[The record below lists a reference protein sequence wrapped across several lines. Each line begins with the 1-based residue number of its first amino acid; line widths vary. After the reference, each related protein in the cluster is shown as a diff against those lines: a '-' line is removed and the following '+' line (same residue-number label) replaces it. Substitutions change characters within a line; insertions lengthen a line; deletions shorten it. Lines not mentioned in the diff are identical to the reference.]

1 MKRTLKNIRV
11 FILVLVVFFLIPV
24 LSWSAKSDSVKDI
37 NNLLKEE
44 KVQLEQL
51 KKKIAKREK
60 QLKSIGKK
68 ETSVLKTLGQL
79 EDRLKLRERELRI
92 YHWNIKINKK
102 QMGSLETK
110 ILKMEEQLKRQ
121 QYVLGMRLR
130 ALYKEGGMVPVK
142 ILFSSEGMAELL
154 QRFKY
159 MDSIMAYDTAVFRT
173 FESRLKQLQGEKQTL
188 LKVKANLLTLEK
200 AALSKKDDLEK
211 EKSGRSNFLKKISG
225 EKKYALKAREE
236 LVASSGELNNLIA
249 RLQEK
254 LVLGKGLSI
263 LDKKGKLRY
272 PVPGTV
278 LNKFGKHRDRKY
290 GTFIVNNGIDLK
302 VPGGTPVR
310 AVFDGKVLF
319 TGKLE
324 GYGNLVILGHG
335 EKYHSLYGHME
346 MINVKTG
353 EIVGEGGILGTS
365 GDTGSLIGPT
375 LYLEMRHQGK
385 PIEPT
390 RWFKVV
396 KR

>member
-1 MKRTLKNIRV
+1 MKRTWKYIKVLA
-11 FILVLVVFFLIPV
+11 LGLVVFCLIPAV
-24 LSWSAKSDSVKDI
+24 SLSAKSNSVKDI

-60 QLKSIGKK
+60 QLKSIGKR

-110 ILKMEEQLKRQ
+110 ILKLEEQLKRQ

-142 ILFSSEGMAELL
+142 ILFSAEGMAELL

-200 AALSKKDDLEK
+200 AALSKKDDLKK
-211 EKSGRSNFLKKISG
+211 EKIGKSSFLKKISG
-225 EKKYALKAREE
+225 EKKYALKARKE
-236 LVASSGELNNLIA
+236 LVASSGELNKLIA

-263 LDKKGKLRY
+263 VDKKGKLRY
-272 PVPGTV
+272 PVPGKV

-346 MINVKTG
+346 KIQVKTG
-353 EIVGEGGILGTS
+353 QIVGEGGILGTS
-365 GDTGSLIGPT
+365 GDTGSLIGAT

-390 RWFKVV
+390 RWFKVA

>member
-1 MKRTLKNIRV
+1 MKLFRPVNSPLV
-11 FILVLVVFFLIPV
+11 FSLLTISLLVSSSVF
-24 LSWSAKSDSVKDI
+24 AKSGSVEDI
-37 NNLLKEE
+37 NKLLKDEQ
-44 KVQLEQL
+44 VQLDQL
-51 KKKIAKREK
+51 KEKIAKREK
-60 QLKSIGKK
+60 QLKAIGKK
-68 ETSVLKTLGQL
+68 ETSVLETLGQL

-92 YHWNIKINKK
+92 YDWNIKINKK
-102 QMGSLETK
+102 QMTKLEKNTYK
-110 ILKMEEQLKRQ
+110 TEEQLKRQ

-142 ILFSSEGMAELL
+142 ILFSAEGLSELL

-159 MDSIMAYDTAVFRT
+159 MDSVMAYDTAVFRSY
-173 FESRLKQLQGEKQTL
+173 ESKLKQLQAEKQTL

-200 AALSKKDDLEK
+200 AALSKKDDLNLEK
-211 EKSGRSNFLKKISG
+211 KKKSAFLSKISS
-225 EKKYALKAREE
+225 EKKYAIRARKE
-236 LVASSGELNNLIA
+236 LVASSEALNQLIA

-263 LDKKGKLRY
+263 IDKKGKLRY
-272 PVPGTV
+272 PVPGQV
-278 LNKFGKHRDRKY
+278 LNKFGRHRDREY

-302 VPGGTPVR
+302 VPNGTPVR

-335 EKYHSLYGHME
+335 EKYHSLYGHMDK
-346 MINVKTG
+346 INVKTG
-353 EIVGEGGILGTS
+353 DIVGEGNILGTS

-375 LYLEMRHQGK
+375 LYLEMRHEGK

-390 RWFKVV
+390 RWFKVA
-396 KR
+396 KG

>member
-1 MKRTLKNIRV
+1 MKNI
-11 FILVLVVFFLIPV
+11 FNIQKLLVIGLALFFLFPS
-24 LSWSAKSDSVKDI
+24 LSYSAKKNSVKDI
-37 NNLLKEE
+37 NNLLEEE

-102 QMGSLETK
+102 QMGSLEAK
-110 ILKMEEQLKRQ
+110 IGKLEEQLKRQ
-121 QYVLGMRLR
+121 QYVLGLRLR
-130 ALYKEGGMVPVK
+130 AMYKEGGMVPVK
-142 ILFSSEGMAELL
+142 ILFSAGGMSELL

-159 MDSIMAYDTAVFRT
+159 MDSVMAYDTAVFRT
-173 FESRLKQLQGEKQTL
+173 YESRLKQLQGEKQTL

-200 AALSKKDDLEK
+200 AALSKKDDLNK
-211 EKSGRSNFLKKISG
+211 EKKGKSDFLKKISG
-225 EKKYALKAREE
+225 QKNYALKARKE
-236 LVASSGELNNLIA
+236 LVASSGKLNKLIA

-263 LDKKGKLRY
+263 IDKRGKLRY
-272 PVPGTV
+272 PVPGKV

-290 GTFIVNNGIDLK
+290 GTYIVNNGIDLK

-335 EKYHSLYGHME
+335 EKYHSLYGHLE
-346 MINVKTG
+346 KINVKTG
-353 EIVGEGGILGTS
+353 EIVAEGGILGTS

-390 RWFKVV
+390 RWFKVA

>member
-1 MKRTLKNIRV
+1 MKSHFRNKNIFLLSMIV
-11 FILVLVVFFLIPV
+11 LLLVPC
-24 LSWSAKSDSVKDI
+24 SALFAKPNSVKEI
-37 NNLLKEE
+37 NNLLKDEQ
-44 KVQLEQL
+44 VQLEKL
-51 KKKIAKREK
+51 KKKISKREQ
-60 QLKSIGKK
+60 QLKAIGKK

-102 QMGSLETK
+102 QMGGLETK
-110 ILKMEEQLKRQ
+110 INKMEEQLRRQ

-142 ILFSSEGMAELL
+142 ILFSAEGMAELL

-173 FESRLKQLQGEKQTL
+173 YETRLKQLQGERQTL

-200 AALSKKDDLEK
+200 AALFKKDDLNTEK
-211 EKSGRSNFLKKISG
+211 KGKSSFLKKISG
-225 EKKYALKAREE
+225 QKNYALKARKE
-236 LVASSGELNNLIA
+236 LVVSSGELNKLIA

-263 LDKKGKLRY
+263 ADKKGKLRY
-272 PVPGTV
+272 PVRGKL
-278 LNKFGKHRDRKY
+278 LNKFGRHRDRKY
-290 GTFIVNNGIDLK
+290 GTYIVNNGIDLK
-302 VPGGTPVR
+302 VPAGTPVR

-335 EKYHSLYGHME
+335 EKYHSLYGHMQK
-346 MINVKTG
+346 IRVKTG
-353 EIVGEGGILGTS
+353 EIVGEGSILGTS
-365 GDTGSLIGPT
+365 GDTGSLIGAT

-390 RWFKVV
+390 RWFKVA